1 MAKAGADSQENKPL
15 RHGYTTGA
23 CATAAAQA
31 ALEAL
36 ILQETVMKSTIR
48 LPIGQDVTF
57 DIVRC
62 EYEPG
67 RACAEVIKDGGD
79 DPDATHGARI
89 VTEVSWSP
97 EEKGIDIDGG
107 IGVGRVT
114 KPGLPVEV
122 GQAAINPVPRK
133 MIRETISAVLDQYDI
148 RRGVRVVV
156 SVPDG
161 EEIAKKTLNARL
173 GILGGISILGT
184 RGIVVP
190 FSTAAYKASVAQAIR
205 VAVKSG
211 VRHIVLSTGGRT
223 EKFGME
229 LYPELPEEAF
239 VEMGD
244 FVGFAVQQCVRQGI
258 RRITLVGMM
267 GKFSKVAQGVMM
279 VHSKSAPVDF
289 GFLAELAEQAGASGE
304 TLQQIR
310 EANTASQVG
319 DMMQAL
325 GNEAFFD
332 RMSASCCRAL
342 LQEAG
347 GGSRKAERSERQAE
361 EEPVENLQIETVI
374 ISMKGAL
381 LGRSA
386 AGSDLA
392 RSEEQTEATGNG
404 EGEI

>member
-1 MAKAGADSQENKPL
+1 MVKAGADNQETKPL

-36 ILQETVMKSTIR
+36 IVQETVMKSTIR

-62 EYEPG
+62 EFEQT

-89 VTEVSWSP
+89 ITEVSWTP
-97 EEKGIDIDGG
+97 EEGIDIDGG

-114 KPGLPVEV
+114 KPGLPVDV

-133 MIRETISAVLDQYDI
+133 MIREAVAAVLNRYEI
-148 RRGVRVVV
+148 HRGVRVVV
-156 SVPDG
+156 SVPEG

-229 LYPELPEEAF
+229 LYPALPEEAF

-244 FVGFAVQQCVRQGI
+244 FVGFAVQQCARQGI

-289 GFLAELAEQAGASGE
+289 GFLAGLAEQAGASGE

-310 EANTASQVG
+310 EANTAAQVG

-325 GNEAFFD
+325 GNEAFFQ
-332 RMSASCCRAL
+332 RMGEYCCRAL
-342 LQEAG
+342 LKET
-347 GGSRKAERSERQAE
+347 GSRSRPADLRERQAE
-361 EEPVENLQIETVI
+361 GEPDESLQIETVI
-374 ISMKGAL
+374 ISMKGEL

-386 AGSDLA
+386 ATASHGPGEQSGSD
-392 RSEEQTEATGNG
+392 RER
-404 EGEI
+404 